1 MRHVILGMIL
11 LGLFASL
18 IPIMIQTADAAT
30 PSKKI
35 CGDKMC
41 SEIKGKA
48 CANGELQDPI
58 NKKCY
63 PGSSGWKIT
72 GYFLPLEKDYSRDP
86 LVSAYVQGAKKDG
99 SFDYAENNSTYYIK
113 QFRSTFLKEIAI
125 QGSGKTNDAK
135 ILQSW
140 KDDFI
145 SPNGQ
150 NTRFY
155 HYGKCAMT
163 FSGICLPL
171 APSSLS
177 GQTIMV
183 AVTAGK
189 TDMSAGVISH
199 GTLLRI
205 PDIPAPWNTRTYWAT
220 DVGEWKDKHI
230 DIFTGYGIAARDAA
244 FKITKL
250 PPKENSRVLAVGF
263 NEIKP

>member
-1 MRHVILGMIL
+1 MRQVILGIIL
-11 LGLFASL
+11 FGLFASL
-18 IPIMIQTADAAT
+18 IPGLMHTVDAAT

-35 CGDKMC
+35 CGDKLC
-41 SEIKGKA
+41 SEIKGKS

-58 NKKCY
+58 NRKCY

-72 GYFLPLEKDYSRDP
+72 GYFLPLEKDYSKDP
-86 LVSAYVQGAKKDG
+86 LVSAYVQGVKKNG
-99 SFDYAENNSTYYIK
+99 SFDYAENNSTYYLK
-113 QFRSTFLKEIAI
+113 QFRSTFLKELTI
-125 QGSGKTNDAK
+125 QGSGKTNENK

-145 SPNGQ
+145 SPNGEK
-150 NTRFY
+150 TRFY

-163 FSGICLPL
+163 SSGICLPL
-171 APSSLS
+171 ALSSLNE
-177 GQTIMV
+177 QTIMV

-189 TDMSAGVISH
+189 TDMRAGVVSH
-199 GTLLRI
+199 GTLLHI

-220 DVGEWKDKHI
+220 DIGEWKDKHI
-230 DIFTGYGIAARDAA
+230 DIFTGYGIAARDVA

-250 PPKENSRVLAVGF
+250 PPKENSRVLAIGF

>member
-1 MRHVILGMIL
+1 MRQVILGIIL

-18 IPIMIQTADAAT
+18 IPGIVHTADAAT
-30 PSKKI
+30 ASKKI
-35 CGDKMC
+35 CGDKLC

-48 CANGELQDPI
+48 CPNGELQDPI

-63 PGSSGWKIT
+63 AGSSGWKIT
-72 GYFLPLEKDYSRDP
+72 GYFLPLEKDYSRDI

-99 SFDYAENNSTYYIK
+99 SPDYVENNSTYYIK
-113 QFRSTFLKEIAI
+113 QFRSTFLKEIAV
-125 QGSGKTNDAK
+125 QGSGKTNENK
-135 ILQSW
+135 VLQSW

-150 NTRFY
+150 KTRFY

-163 FSGICLPL
+163 FSGVCLPL

-177 GQTIMV
+177 EQKIMV

-189 TDMSAGVISH
+189 TDMGAGVIAH
-199 GTLLRI
+199 GTLLHI

-263 NEIKP
+263 DKIK

>member
-1 MRHVILGMIL
+1 MRRIILGIIL

-18 IPIMIQTADAAT
+18 IPGMMQNADAAT
-30 PSKKI
+30 ASKKI
-35 CGDKMC
+35 CGDKLC
-41 SEIKGKA
+41 SEIKGKP
-48 CANGELQDPI
+48 CAKGELQDPI

-63 PGSSGWKIT
+63 PGSTGWKIT
-72 GYFLPLEKDYSRDP
+72 GYFLPLEKDYSKD
-86 LVSAYVQGAKKDG
+86 LLISAYVQGARKDG
-99 SFDYAENNSTYYIK
+99 SFDHTENNSTYYLK
-113 QFRSTFLKEIAI
+113 QFRATFLKEIAI
-125 QGSGKTNDAK
+125 QGSGKTNENK

-145 SPNGQ
+145 SPNGEK
-150 NTRFY
+150 TRFY

-163 FSGICLPL
+163 FSGACLPL
-171 APSSLS
+171 SQSSLS
-177 GQTIMV
+177 EQTIMV

-199 GTLLRI
+199 GTLLHI

-230 DIFTGYGIAARDAA
+230 DIFTGYGISARDAA

-263 NEIKP
+263 NEIK